1 MVEETEAPRSK
12 VNLPQVTCLGGSMHG
27 KDFEV
32 RPSYVKNL
40 DSAINCCM
48 PLGNNASQ
56 RLSSTPEKCRI
67 MVRLSELVC

>member
-1 MVEETEAPRSK
+1 
-12 VNLPQVTCLGGSMHG
+12 MHG